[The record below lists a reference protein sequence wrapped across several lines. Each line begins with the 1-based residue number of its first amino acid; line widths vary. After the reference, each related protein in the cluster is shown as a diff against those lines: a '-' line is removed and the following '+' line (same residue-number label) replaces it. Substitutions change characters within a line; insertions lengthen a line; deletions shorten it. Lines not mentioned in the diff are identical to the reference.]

1 VVVLCVDHIAAHFSC
16 WPGVRRRETWLF
28 VLSEQVLQLI
38 FKVLNA
44 GRIPCYTV
52 LVSFLSQRSFKE

>member
-1 VVVLCVDHIAAHFSC
+1 MVVLSVDHIAAHFSC
-16 WPGVRRRETWLF
+16 WPRLRRRETWFL

-38 FKVLNA
+38 FKVLQA
-44 GRIPCYTV
+44 GYHGI